1 MQPVRAMQA
10 FMKEIDQCVEK
21 FVTVMDDDLNTA
33 DGITALF
40 DMVKIINTYL
50 TEPRS
55 KEAVNYAIP
64 PV

>member
-1 MQPVRAMQA
+1 M
-10 FMKEIDQCVEK
+10 EK